1 MFDIKVFGGKA
12 VTRRVRPIGEELEPR
27 CLRFYT
33 KFPGNWS
40 VTVERKR
47 TKHIWVCFSFT
58 KTEAT
63 LQKIQNYILVSK
75 NRQ

>member
-27 CLRFYT
+27 CLRFYP

-47 TKHIWVCFSFT
+47 TKHIGVCFFH
-58 KTEAT
+58 EDGGHA
-63 LQKIQNYILVSK
+63 SK
-75 NRQ
+75 DSKLHFSIKE